1 MNKIFFLVFF
11 IFLLSN
17 CSFNKNSSFWSQSK
31 KIISEDNPNRIIK
44 FEEDEAISLEL
55 NPELE
60 IKLTN
65 QPNENYFENNL
76 DNNNGRVD
84 FNSDLDQISKFKF
97 SKIKDFYKYDP
108 KISFTNN
115 GIIFFD
121 KKGTIFMFDNQSNLI
136 WSTNI
141 YTKKE
146 MKLNPVL
153 QLVNNGNVLIVTD
166 SIAKYY
172 SLDLNDGKLIWSK
185 INKAPFNSQIKIQD
199 DNFFTVDFE
208 NTIRSFSIKDG
219 SENWNVKTDNSL
231 VRSQKKL
238 SIVIVNDVLY
248 FNNSL
253 GDVTAIDMNEGS
265 LIWQT
270 PTQSSLIYENAFSL
284 KSSDL
289 IADDKN
295 LYISNNKNQFFSVD
309 MKTGIVNWENKINSN
324 LRSTIVENLIFSIS
338 LEGYLIITEKNTG
351 NIIRIT
357 DIFKGIKEKKRSK
370 IKPIGF
376 VVGLDKIYLTTS
388 NGKLF
393 ILDTISG
400 KTTSILKVDSEQ
412 VSRPFISNQ
421 SLYIVKDN
429 AVIKLN

>member
-1 MNKIFFLVFF
+1 MNKIFSLVFF
-11 IFLLSN
+11 IFFFSN

-44 FEEDEAISLEL
+44 FEEDKAISLEL

-76 DNNNGRVD
+76 NNNNGRVD

-248 FNNSL
+248 FNTSL
-253 GDVTAIDMNEGS
+253 GDVTAIDMNDGS

-289 IADDKN
+289 IADDKS

-351 NIIRIT
+351 NIIRVT

>member
-1 MNKIFFLVFF
+1 MNKIFSLVFF

-76 DNNNGRVD
+76 DNNNGRVN

-153 QLVNNGNVLIVTD
+153 QFVNNGNTLIVTD

-289 IADDKN
+289 IADDKS

-351 NIIRIT
+351 NIIRVT

-393 ILDTISG
+393 ILETISG

>member
-1 MNKIFFLVFF
+1 MNKIFSLVFF

-31 KIISEDNPNRIIK
+31 KIISEDNPNRIVK

-76 DNNNGRVD
+76 DNNNGRVN

-289 IADDKN
+289 IADDKS

-351 NIIRIT
+351 NIIRVT

-370 IKPIGF
+370 IRPIGF

>member
-1 MNKIFFLVFF
+1 MNKIFSLVFF

-65 QPNENYFENNL
+65 QPNESYFENNL

-289 IADDKN
+289 IADDKS

-351 NIIRIT
+351 NIIRVT

-400 KTTSILKVDSEQ
+400 KTKSILKVDSEQ

>member
-1 MNKIFFLVFF
+1 MNKIFSLVFF

-153 QLVNNGNVLIVTD
+153 QLVNNGNVLIITD

-185 INKAPFNSQIKIQD
+185 INKAPFNSQIKIKD

-289 IADDKN
+289 IADDKS

-351 NIIRIT
+351 NIIRVT

>member
-1 MNKIFFLVFF
+1 MNKIFSLVFF

-84 FNSDLDQISKFKF
+84 FNNDLDQISKFKF
-97 SKIKDFYKYDP
+97 SKINDFYKYDP

-295 LYISNNKNQFFSVD
+295 LYISNNKNQFFSID
-309 MKTGIVNWENKINSN
+309 MKTGIVNWENMINSN

-351 NIIRIT
+351 NIIRVT

-393 ILDTISG
+393 ILDIISG

>member
-1 MNKIFFLVFF
+1 MNKIFSLVFF

-31 KIISEDNPNRIIK
+31 KIISEDNPNRIVK

-76 DNNNGRVD
+76 DNNNGRVN

-289 IADDKN
+289 IADDKS

-351 NIIRIT
+351 NIIRVT

>member
-1 MNKIFFLVFF
+1 MNKIFSLVFF

-153 QLVNNGNVLIVTD
+153 QFVNNGNTLIVTD

-185 INKAPFNSQIKIQD
+185 INKAPFNSQIKIQND
-199 DNFFTVDFE
+199 SFFTVDFE

-289 IADDKN
+289 IADDKS
-295 LYISNNKNQFFSVD
+295 LYISNNKNQFFSID
-309 MKTGIVNWENKINSN
+309 MKTGIVNWENMINSN

-351 NIIRIT
+351 NIIRVT

-393 ILDTISG
+393 ILDIISG

>member
-1 MNKIFFLVFF
+1 MNKIFSLVFF

-44 FEEDEAISLEL
+44 FEENEAISLEL

-153 QLVNNGNVLIVTD
+153 QFVNNGNTLIVTD

-185 INKAPFNSQIKIQD
+185 INKAPFNSQIKIQND
-199 DNFFTVDFE
+199 SFFTVDFE

-253 GDVTAIDMNEGS
+253 GDVTAIDMNEGN

-289 IADDKN
+289 IADDKS
-295 LYISNNKNQFFSVD
+295 LYISNNKNQFFSID
-309 MKTGIVNWENKINSN
+309 MKTGIVNWENMINSN

-351 NIIRIT
+351 NIIRVT

-393 ILDTISG
+393 ILDIISG

>member
-1 MNKIFFLVFF
+1 MNKIFSLVFF

-17 CSFNKNSSFWSQSK
+17 CSFNKNSSFWSQGK

-289 IADDKN
+289 IADDKS

-338 LEGYLIITEKNTG
+338 LEGYLVITEKNTG
-351 NIIRIT
+351 NIIRVT

>member
-1 MNKIFFLVFF
+1 MNKIFSLVFF

-238 SIVIVNDVLY
+238 SIVIVNGVLY

-289 IADDKN
+289 IADDKS

-351 NIIRIT
+351 NIIRVT

>member
-1 MNKIFFLVFF
+1 MNKIFSLVFF

-65 QPNENYFENNL
+65 QPNESYFENNL

-289 IADDKN
+289 IADDKS

-351 NIIRIT
+351 NIIRVT

-393 ILDTISG
+393 ILDIISG

>member
-1 MNKIFFLVFF
+1 MNKIFSLVFF

-44 FEEDEAISLEL
+44 FEENEAISLEL

-172 SLDLNDGKLIWSK
+172 SLDLNDGNLIWSK
-185 INKAPFNSQIKIQD
+185 LNKAPFNSQIKIQND
-199 DNFFTVDFE
+199 SFFTVDFE

-289 IADDKN
+289 IADDKS
-295 LYISNNKNQFFSVD
+295 LYISNNKNQFFSID
-309 MKTGIVNWENKINSN
+309 MKTGIVNWENMINSN

-351 NIIRIT
+351 NIIRVT

-376 VVGLDKIYLTTS
+376 VVGLDKIYLTTN

>member
-1 MNKIFFLVFF
+1 MNKIFSLVFF

-31 KIISEDNPNRIIK
+31 KIISEDNPNRIVK

-289 IADDKN
+289 IADDKS

-309 MKTGIVNWENKINSN
+309 MITGIVNWENKINSN

-351 NIIRIT
+351 NIIRVT

>member
-1 MNKIFFLVFF
+1 MNKIFSLVFF

>member
-1 MNKIFFLVFF
+1 MNKIFSLVFF

-289 IADDKN
+289 IADDKS

-338 LEGYLIITEKNTG
+338 LEGYLVITEKNTG
-351 NIIRIT
+351 NIIRVT

>member
-1 MNKIFFLVFF
+1 MNKIFSLVFF

-289 IADDKN
+289 IADDKS
-295 LYISNNKNQFFSVD
+295 LYISNNKNQFFSID

-351 NIIRIT
+351 NIIRVT

>member
-1 MNKIFFLVFF
+1 MNKIFSLVFF

-44 FEEDEAISLEL
+44 FEENEAISLEL

-60 IKLTN
+60 IELTN

-153 QLVNNGNVLIVTD
+153 QLINNGNVLIVTD

-185 INKAPFNSQIKIQD
+185 INKAPFNSQIKIQND
-199 DNFFTVDFE
+199 SFFTVDFE

-289 IADDKN
+289 IADDKS
-295 LYISNNKNQFFSVD
+295 LYISNNKNQFFSID
-309 MKTGIVNWENKINSN
+309 MKTGIVNWENMINSN

-351 NIIRIT
+351 NIIRVT

-393 ILDTISG
+393 ILDIISG
-400 KTTSILKVDSEQ
+400 KTKSILKVDSEQ
-412 VSRPFISNQ
+412 VSRPFISSCN
-421 SLYIVKDN
+421 SSKSSW
-429 AVIKLN
+429 

>member
-1 MNKIFFLVFF
+1 MNKIFSLVFF

-65 QPNENYFENNL
+65 QPNESYFENNL

-219 SENWNVKTDNSL
+219 SENWNVKTDSSL

-289 IADDKN
+289 IADDKS

-351 NIIRIT
+351 NIIRVT

-393 ILDTISG
+393 ILDIISG

>member
-1 MNKIFFLVFF
+1 VNKIFSLVFF

-153 QLVNNGNVLIVTD
+153 QLVNNENVLIVTD

-289 IADDKN
+289 IADDKS

-324 LRSTIVENLIFSIS
+324 LRSTIIENLIFSIS

-351 NIIRIT
+351 NIIRVT

>member
-1 MNKIFFLVFF
+1 MNKIFSLVFF

-289 IADDKN
+289 IADDKS

-351 NIIRIT
+351 NIIRVT

>member
-1 MNKIFFLVFF
+1 MNKIFSLVFF

-153 QLVNNGNVLIVTD
+153 RLVNNGNVLIVTD

-172 SLDLNDGKLIWSK
+172 SLDLNDGNLIWSK
-185 INKAPFNSQIKIQD
+185 LNKAPFNSQIKIQND
-199 DNFFTVDFE
+199 SFFTVDFE

-289 IADDKN
+289 IADDKS
-295 LYISNNKNQFFSVD
+295 LYISNNKNQFFSID

-351 NIIRIT
+351 NIIRVT

-393 ILDTISG
+393 ILDIISG

>member
-1 MNKIFFLVFF
+1 MNKIFSLVFF

-172 SLDLNDGKLIWSK
+172 SLDLNDGRLIWSK

-289 IADDKN
+289 IADDKS

-351 NIIRIT
+351 NIIRVT

-400 KTTSILKVDSEQ
+400 KITSILKVDSEQ

>member
-1 MNKIFFLVFF
+1 MNKIFSLVFF

-44 FEEDEAISLEL
+44 FEENEAISLEL

-153 QLVNNGNVLIVTD
+153 QLVNNGNTLIVTD

-185 INKAPFNSQIKIQD
+185 INKAPFNSQIKIQND
-199 DNFFTVDFE
+199 SFFTVDFE

-289 IADDKN
+289 IADDKS
-295 LYISNNKNQFFSVD
+295 LYISNNKNQFFSID

-351 NIIRIT
+351 NIIRVT

-388 NGKLF
+388 NGRLF

>member
-1 MNKIFFLVFF
+1 MNKIFSLVFF

-351 NIIRIT
+351 NIIRVT

-393 ILDTISG
+393 ILDIISG
-400 KTTSILKVDSEQ
+400 KTKSILKVDSEQ

>member
-1 MNKIFFLVFF
+1 MNKIFSLVFF

-208 NTIRSFSIKDG
+208 NTIKSFSIKDG

-289 IADDKN
+289 IADDKS

-351 NIIRIT
+351 NIIRVT

>member
-1 MNKIFFLVFF
+1 MNKIFSLVFF

-44 FEEDEAISLEL
+44 FEEDKAISLEL

-153 QLVNNGNVLIVTD
+153 QLVNNGNTLIVTD

-185 INKAPFNSQIKIQD
+185 INKAPFNSQIKIQND
-199 DNFFTVDFE
+199 SFFTVDFE

-289 IADDKN
+289 IADDKS

-309 MKTGIVNWENKINSN
+309 MKTGIVNWENMINSN

-351 NIIRIT
+351 NIIRVT

>member
-1 MNKIFFLVFF
+1 MNKIFSLVFF

-76 DNNNGRVD
+76 DNNNGRVN

-289 IADDKN
+289 IADDKS

-393 ILDTISG
+393 ILDIISG
-400 KTTSILKVDSEQ
+400 KTKSILKVDSEQ

>member
-1 MNKIFFLVFF
+1 MNKIFSLVFF

-289 IADDKN
+289 IADDKS

-351 NIIRIT
+351 NIIRVT

-393 ILDTISG
+393 ILDIISG

>member
-1 MNKIFFLVFF
+1 MNKIFSLVFF

-44 FEEDEAISLEL
+44 FEEDKAISLEL

-153 QLVNNGNVLIVTD
+153 QLVNNGNTLIVTD

-185 INKAPFNSQIKIQD
+185 INKAPFNSQIKIQND
-199 DNFFTVDFE
+199 SFFTVDFE

-253 GDVTAIDMNEGS
+253 GDVTAIDMNEGN

-289 IADDKN
+289 IADDKS

-351 NIIRIT
+351 NIIRVT

-393 ILDTISG
+393 ILDIISG

>member
-1 MNKIFFLVFF
+1 MNKIFSLVFF

-76 DNNNGRVD
+76 DNNNGRVN

-289 IADDKN
+289 IADDKS

-351 NIIRIT
+351 NIIRVT

>member
-1 MNKIFFLVFF
+1 MNKIFSLVFF

-153 QLVNNGNVLIVTD
+153 QFVNNGSVLIVTD

-238 SIVIVNDVLY
+238 SVVIVNDVLY

-289 IADDKN
+289 IADDKS

-338 LEGYLIITEKNTG
+338 LEGYLVITEKNTG
-351 NIIRIT
+351 NIIRVT

>member
-1 MNKIFFLVFF
+1 MNKIFSLVFF

-289 IADDKN
+289 IADDKS